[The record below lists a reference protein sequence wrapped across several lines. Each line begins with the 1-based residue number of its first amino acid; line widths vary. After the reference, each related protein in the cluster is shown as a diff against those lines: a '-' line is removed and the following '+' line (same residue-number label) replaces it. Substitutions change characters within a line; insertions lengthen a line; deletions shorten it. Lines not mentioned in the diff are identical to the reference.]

1 MEKQQKM
8 RSAAAF
14 RDQIYVAEHFFQVRF
29 KGQKK
34 VDRLNLLI
42 LPTLKAPFRG
52 FLFLQEAPI
61 CFWVVVCKT
70 EMYRIFIV
78 FSHVRK
84 ALMQQCLVIPGVLLS
99 SIWFRSKMCYHLGVI
114 NTSINKVFSVYEFHT
129 QTKIHLSQGQ
139 LWHHSDKNGNPSSFP
154 HLG

>member
-1 MEKQQKM
+1 MLPNEEKNNITPMVLVLYSSIWKNPGRQKKCCHLIGKSWIHTQELQDYFDILLVPCNTSKSHKCLMEKQQKM

-42 LPTLKAPFRG
+42 LPNLKAPFRG

-61 CFWVVVCKT
+61 RFW
-70 EMYRIFIV
+70 IV
-78 FSHVRK
+78 F
-84 ALMQQCLVIPGVLLS
+84 C
-99 SIWFRSKMCYHLGVI
+99 
-114 NTSINKVFSVYEFHT
+114 
-129 QTKIHLSQGQ
+129 
-139 LWHHSDKNGNPSSFP
+139 KNWNV
-154 HLG
+154 